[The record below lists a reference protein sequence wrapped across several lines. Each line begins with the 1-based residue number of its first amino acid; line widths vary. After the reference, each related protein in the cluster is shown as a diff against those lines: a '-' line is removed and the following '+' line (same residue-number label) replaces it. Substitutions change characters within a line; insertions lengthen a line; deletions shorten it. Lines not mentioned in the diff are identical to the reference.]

1 MQMQPEGIG
10 SWLKY
15 REIETPDKEALVSDG
30 KRFSY
35 KQLNQ
40 RVNQLSGAMQS
51 LGIKY
56 GDRIAVL
63 SYNCNEFAEIIMAAA
78 KLGLILVPLNWRL
91 TPVELTFI
99 LSDSGAQ
106 TLFYDASFA
115 AAAEELKK
123 NTGLNNLISLYGK
136 SALQGSLT
144 YDDFIEGKPVT
155 EPSPSSPVGLETPHI
170 IMYTAGTTGK
180 PKGAVLT
187 QGASFWNAVNCISA
201 MSITADDRDLN
212 VLPMFHIGGIGLFTL
227 PVFYMGG
234 TVLLLRTFDP
244 AKALNIIKK
253 EKVSIFFG
261 VPAIFLFLAN
271 QPDFQCMKDVR
282 VVMCGGAP
290 LPVSLIKL
298 YEENGL
304 RLLQGFGMSEAA
316 PSIAILD
323 KDMYL
328 QKAGSIGRRLMH
340 LETRVVDED
349 MKDVP
354 PGEIGELIMRGPN
367 VMIGYWNRPEATEE
381 AFRGGWFH
389 SGDLARREEDG
400 SLYIVDRSKDMYISG
415 GENVYP
421 AEVENAIYEIPEIGE
436 AAVIGIPDQKWG
448 EVGKAIVTVKPDKKL
463 TEEQI
468 ISHLKGCLA
477 KFKVPA
483 SVDFVDVLPRN
494 AMGKVLKNTLREKY
508 TK

>member
-1 MQMQPEGIG
+1 
-10 SWLKY
+10 
-15 REIETPDKEALVSDG
+15 
-30 KRFSY
+30 
-35 KQLNQ
+35 
-40 RVNQLSGAMQS
+40 
-51 LGIKY
+51 
-56 GDRIAVL
+56 
-63 SYNCNEFAEIIMAAA
+63 
-78 KLGLILVPLNWRL
+78 
-91 TPVELTFI
+91 
-99 LSDSGAQ
+99 
-106 TLFYDASFA
+106 
-115 AAAEELKK
+115 
-123 NTGLNNLISLYGK
+123 
-136 SALQGSLT
+136 
-144 YDDFIEGKPVT
+144 
-155 EPSPSSPVGLETPHI
+155 
-170 IMYTAGTTGK
+170 
-180 PKGAVLT
+180 
-187 QGASFWNAVNCISA
+187 

-234 TVLLLRTFDP
+234 TVILLRTFDP
-244 AKALNIIKK
+244 VKALDKIKK

-282 VVMCGGAP
+282 IIMCGGAP

-298 YEENGL
+298 YNENGL

-340 LETRVVDED
+340 LETRVVDEE
-349 MKDVP
+349 MNDVQ
-354 PGEIGELIMRGPN
+354 PGAIGELIMRGPN

-389 SGDLARREEDG
+389 SGDLARREADG

-421 AEVENAIYEIPEIGE
+421 AEVENAIYELPEIGE

-448 EVGKAIVTVKPDKKL
+448 EVGKAIVTVKSGKKL

-483 SVDFVDVLPRN
+483 SVVFIDALPRN

-508 TK
+508 K

>member
-1 MQMQPEGIG
+1 
-10 SWLKY
+10 
-15 REIETPDKEALVSDG
+15 
-30 KRFSY
+30 
-35 KQLNQ
+35 
-40 RVNQLSGAMQS
+40 
-51 LGIKY
+51 
-56 GDRIAVL
+56 
-63 SYNCNEFAEIIMAAA
+63 MAAA
-78 KLGLILVPLNWRL
+78 KLGLMLVPLNWRL

-99 LSDSGAQ
+99 VSDSGAQ
-106 TLFYDASFA
+106 TLFYDASFTA
-115 AAAEELKK
+115 TAQELTNKA
-123 NTGLNNLISLYGK
+123 GLKNLISLYGE
-136 SALQGSLT
+136 SALKGALT
-144 YDDFIEGKPVT
+144 YDDFITGRPVT
-155 EPSPSSPVGLETPHI
+155 EPTPSTLVTLDTPHI

-187 QGASFWNAVNCISA
+187 QGASFWNAVNCIAA

-227 PVFYMGG
+227 AVLYMGG

-244 AKALNIIKK
+244 AKALDKIKK
-253 EKVSIFFG
+253 ERVSIFFG

-282 VVMCGGAP
+282 VMMSGGAP

-328 QKAGSIGRRLMH
+328 KKAGSIGRRLMH

-349 MKDVP
+349 MNDVP

-367 VMIGYWNRPEATEE
+367 VMTGYWNRPEATSE

-389 SGDLARREEDG
+389 SGDLARKDEDAY
-400 SLYIVDRSKDMYISG
+400 LYIVDRSKDMYISG

-436 AAVIGIPDQKWG
+436 AAVIGVPDQKWG
-448 EVGKAIVTVKPDKKL
+448 EVGRAVVTVKPGKKL

-468 ISHLKGCLA
+468 ITHLKGCLA

-483 SVDFVDVLPRN
+483 GVIFVDALPRN

-508 TK
+508 K